1 MSLVLDASAALAWIF
16 ERSDPE
22 EVALADRLL
31 DAIAVQPAVVPSLW
45 HIEVANALLVA
56 ERRGVAREAQ
66 VVDYLQRLSKL
77 PIVTDDAEISR
88 RQEIIMALGRQFQLS
103 AYDAT
108 YLELAMR
115 TGSTLATFDTR
126 LAGAMQRAGGQTYG
140 QIG

>member
-16 ERSDPE
+16 ERADPA

-31 DAIAVQPAVVPSLW
+31 DAIAEQPALVPSLW

-56 ERRGVAREAQ
+56 ERRGVAKEAQ
-66 VVDYLQRLSKL
+66 VVDFLQRLSQL
-77 PIVTDDAEISR
+77 PIITDDAEISR
-88 RQEIIMALGRQFQLS
+88 RQEIIMALGRQFQLT

-115 TGSTLATFDTR
+115 TGSTLATFDAK
-126 LAGAMQRAGGQTYG
+126 LASAMQHAGGEICKQS
-140 QIG
+140 

>member
-16 ERSDPE
+16 ERSDPA

-31 DAIAVQPAVVPSLW
+31 DAIAAQPVLIPSLW

-56 ERRGVAREAQ
+56 ERRGVAKEAQ
-66 VVDYLQRLSKL
+66 VVDYLQRLSQL
-77 PIVTDDAEISR
+77 PIITDDAEISR
-88 RQEIIMALGRQFQLS
+88 RQEIIMALGRQFQLT

-115 TGSTLATFDTR
+115 TGSTLATFDAK
-126 LAGAMQRAGGQTYG
+126 LASAMQRAGGKTYESSE
-140 QIG
+140 

>member
-16 ERSDPE
+16 ERSDPA

-31 DAIAVQPAVVPSLW
+31 DGIATQPVLVPSLW

-56 ERRGVAREAQ
+56 ERRGVAKEAH
-66 VVDYLQRLSKL
+66 VVDYLQRLSQL
-77 PIVTDDAEISR
+77 PIITDDAEISR

-115 TGSTLATFDTR
+115 TGSTLATFDAK
-126 LAGAMQRAGGQTYG
+126 LADAMQRAGGQIYKESD
-140 QIG
+140 